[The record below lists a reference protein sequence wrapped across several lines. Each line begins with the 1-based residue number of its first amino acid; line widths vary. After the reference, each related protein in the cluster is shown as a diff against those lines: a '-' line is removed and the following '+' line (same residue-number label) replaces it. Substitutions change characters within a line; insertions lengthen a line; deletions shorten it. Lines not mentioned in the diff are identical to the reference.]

1 MSTEAKIRTT
11 KRVIREDGVRTAYVT
26 IPEDVKVEREGLKVR
41 VEGPLGKL
49 EKDFSH
55 MGKLIEIQKVSDNAI
70 RIVGKSK
77 KKKVKALVGT
87 LAAHIRNMITGVT
100 KGYTYYMR
108 IYYTHFPVK
117 IRVDEKA
124 GIVYIENLF
133 GERYPRMAKILPGV
147 KVKRDG
153 KEVVTLTGIDKEAV
167 SQTAANIEQ
176 ATRLTGKRRKDQ
188 RKFLDGVYIR
198 KREVGMNE

>member
-1 MSTEAKIRTT
+1 MSTEMRIRTT
-11 KRVIREDGVRTAYVT
+11 KRVAREDGGRSAYIKV
-26 IPEDVKVEREGLKVR
+26 PEGVKVSREGLKVT

-55 MGKLIEIQKVSDNAI
+55 MGKLIRIDRVTDDVI
-70 RIVGKSK
+70 RVRGESK
-77 KKKVKALVGT
+77 RKKIKALVGT

-100 KGYTYYMR
+100 QGYTYYMR

-117 IRVDEKA
+117 IRVDEKE
-124 GIVYIENLF
+124 GIVYIENLY

-153 KEVVTLTGIDKEAV
+153 KEVVTVTGIDKDAV

-198 KREVGMNE
+198 KREVGIHE

>member
-1 MSTEAKIRTT
+1 MSTEMRVRTT
-11 KRVIREDGVRTAYVT
+11 KRVAFEDNGRSAYIHV
-26 IPEDVKVEREGLKVR
+26 PEGVKVTVDGLKVT

-49 EKDFSH
+49 ENDFSH
-55 MGKLIEIQKVSDNAI
+55 MGRQVHIDTLENNVI
-70 RIVGKSK
+70 RVRGDSK
-77 KKKVKALVGT
+77 RKKVKALVGT

-108 IYYTHFPVK
+108 IFYTHFPVK

-124 GIVYIENLF
+124 GLVYIENLY
-133 GERYPRMAKILPGV
+133 GERYPRIAKMLPGV

-153 KEVVTLTGIDKEAV
+153 KEVVTVSGINKYHV

-188 RKFLDGVYIR
+188 RKFLDGVYMR